1 MKIPWIRQDWQE
13 WIKSFRFFTPIQ
25 VRFGDTDQL
34 GHINN
39 VSYFSY
45 FEHGRLAYL
54 EELGLIGSLL
64 DTSETSDSV
73 IVSANME
80 CHYLRQV
87 YYGEKVIL
95 GVRISRI
102 GRSSADFEYALF
114 TGENKEL
121 SAAGRGAIVYID
133 RHTGKSKPLPEK
145 IKNIICSYEQAA
157 APADKEFISGK

>member
-1 MKIPWIRQDWQE
+1 MKIPWITQDLQE

-25 VRFGDTDQL
+25 VRFCDTDQL

-54 EELGLIGSLL
+54 QELNLIGSLL
-64 DTSETSDSV
+64 DTSETSDSL

-87 YYGEKVIL
+87 YYGENVTL

-102 GRSSADFEYALF
+102 GKSSADFEYALV
-114 TGENKEL
+114 TGESREL
-121 SAAGRGAIVYID
+121 SAVGRGAIVYID

-145 IKNIICSYEQAA
+145 VKNIIRSFEESA
-157 APADKEFISGK
+157 APVE

>member
-1 MKIPWIRQDWQE
+1 MKIPWIKQDFQE

-54 EELGLIGSLL
+54 EELDLIGALL

-87 YYGEKVIL
+87 YYGEKVTL

-102 GRSSADFEYALF
+102 GTSSADFEYALV
-114 TGENKEL
+114 TGDNETL
-121 SAAGRGAIVYID
+121 SAVGRGAIVYIN
-133 RHTGKSKPLPEK
+133 RHTGKSRPLPEK
-145 IKNIICSYEQAA
+145 LRDIIRSFEQAP
-157 APADKEFISGK
+157 APVE